1 MATSRALLPCSQR
14 DALLP
19 GPWLPTHAAR
29 RAPTAMT
36 TALYLIL
43 SGVLIGAG
51 VSIIWRDVRKKSRG
65 AFVSG
70 RDAHP
75 LTSADVEVTIARDL
89 QPELP
94 RRAPPPAEIHAPL
107 FAAAPR
113 AHLSPL
119 PELAKATARDGAAP
133 TGDAAPWLDRG
144 APARS
149 AGTASPTRLSVRL
162 ALEQQWS
169 QLQSAIA
176 TGIARTNALVAPM
189 RLCIGPAGEP
199 AWSYKHRGYGAH
211 RRLLIGE
218 ESVAWLRLELL
229 AEGQLRAHVKAHRE
243 DRASLN
249 ASAE

>member
-51 VSIIWRDVRKKSRG
+51 VSIIWRDVRKQSRG
-65 AFVSG
+65 AFVSE

-75 LTSADVEVTIARDL
+75 LASADVEVTI

-94 RRAPPPAEIHAPL
+94 RRAPPPAETHAPL

-113 AHLSPL
+113 AHLTPL
-119 PELAKATARDGAAP
+119 PELAKATARDGATP
-133 TGDAAPWLDRG
+133 TADAAPWLDRG
-144 APARS
+144 ASARS

-169 QLQSAIA
+169 QLQ
-176 TGIARTNALVAPM
+176 P
-189 RLCIGPAGEP
+189 
-199 AWSYKHRGYGAH
+199 
-211 RRLLIGE
+211 
-218 ESVAWLRLELL
+218 
-229 AEGQLRAHVKAHRE
+229 
-243 DRASLN
+243 
-249 ASAE
+249 